1 MFIVSY
7 LLAGFDLFIL
17 LPRHSFARCFDERN
31 SSMYNVVFVKGR
43 RRVRHGKLYIF
54 CNFSVSQ
61 CFFFPF
67 NLRLLQL
74 SVSFFGNFGTLKKS
88 IRTIPDE
95 TLRVICSIIAG
106 KENETFGYLLYYESF
121 K

>member
-1 MFIVSY
+1 MFVVSY

-31 SSMYNVVFVKGR
+31 SSMYNVFFVKGR

-61 CFFFPF
+61 CFFFF
-67 NLRLLQL
+67 RLLQL
-74 SVSFFGNFGTLKKS
+74 SVSLFGVFGTLKKS

-95 TLRVICSIIAG
+95 TLRVIYSIILG